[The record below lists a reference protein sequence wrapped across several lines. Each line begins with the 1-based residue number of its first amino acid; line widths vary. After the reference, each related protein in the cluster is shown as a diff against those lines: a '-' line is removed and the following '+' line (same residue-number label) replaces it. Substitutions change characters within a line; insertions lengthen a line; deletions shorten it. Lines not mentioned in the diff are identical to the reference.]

1 MTVIPVAKTGLRL
14 PAYTARPGF
23 QRAVA
28 IAVALAVLWW
38 LAVVVFGVWTGVAP
52 WSDQRRTFTQA
63 VHHLADPYSAL
74 VWPYVPWAVIPLI
87 PFGLLPVWLAV
98 LLQMI
103 LYFGLLAALVFR
115 FEGGLAAVLIVLTS
129 AIAFDTALEINLEWM
144 VVIGLLV
151 PPVWSGPLLL
161 VKPQAALGA
170 WLGFA
175 PRDWLR
181 GGLVVLAVVAA
192 ALLIWPGWVGGM
204 IADIQANTL
213 GDWGARI
220 NIAFSNLMPRPL
232 SWGIGVALA
241 ILALRRRDPVIG
253 VFAWQFVVPYATFYG
268 IMPVFALF
276 ASRWPRLALIV
287 SLTLWALY
295 GSVLIPF
302 LLAGPGR

>member
-1 MTVIPVAKTGLRL
+1 MRAISTVRTGVRL
-14 PAYTARPGF
+14 PAYAARPDF
-23 QRAVA
+23 RRTVA
-28 IAVALAVLWW
+28 IALALAVVWW
-38 LAVVVFGVWTGVAP
+38 LAALVFGAWTGVEP

-74 VWPYVPWAVIPLI
+74 VWPYVPWTALPLI
-87 PFGLLPVWLAV
+87 PFGLLPAALAV

-103 LYFGLLAALVFR
+103 LYFVLLAALIYR
-115 FEGGLAAVLIVLTS
+115 FEGGLAAALIVLTS

-144 VVIGLLV
+144 VVIGLLL

-170 WLGFA
+170 WLGYA

-181 GGLVVLAVVAA
+181 GGLLVLAVAAA
-192 ALLIWPGWVGGM
+192 ALLIWPGWVEGM
-204 IADIQANTL
+204 IEDIQVNTL

-232 SWGIGVALA
+232 SWAIGAALA

-268 IMPVFALF
+268 IMPAFALF
-276 ASRWPRLALIV
+276 AARWPKLALV
-287 SLTLWALY
+287 ASVTLWALY

-302 LLAGPGR
+302 LLAAQGR

>member
-1 MTVIPVAKTGLRL
+1 MMQAVSSVSTGIRL

-23 QRAVA
+23 RRSVA
-28 IAVALAVLWW
+28 IAVALALVWW
-38 LAVVVFGVWTGVAP
+38 LAALAFGAWTGVEP

-63 VHHLADPYSAL
+63 VHHLADPYVL
-74 VWPYVPWAVIPLI
+74 VWPYVPWTALPLI
-87 PFGLLPVWLAV
+87 PLGLLPAPLAV
-98 LLQMI
+98 LLQMV
-103 LYFGLLAALVFR
+103 LYFGLLAALIYR
-115 FEGGLAAVLIVLTS
+115 FDGGLAAVLIVLTS
-129 AIAFDTALEINLEWM
+129 AIAFDTALEINLEWI

-175 PRDWLR
+175 PREWLR
-181 GGLVVLAVVAA
+181 GGLVVLAVAAVA
-192 ALLIWPGWVGGM
+192 LVIWPGWVGGM
-204 IADIQANTL
+204 VADIQENTL

-232 SWGIGVALA
+232 SWAIGVALA

-253 VFAWQFVVPYATFYG
+253 VFAWQFVVPYATLYG
-268 IMPVFALF
+268 IMPAFALF
-276 ASRWPRLALIV
+276 TARWPRLALVI

-295 GSVLIPF
+295 SSVLIPF
-302 LLAGPGR
+302 LLATQGR